1 MLPRKYGF
9 ILNQYELWSEQSMN
23 DEQKNWKEDDSVC
36 DLKSILKIIY
46 ENQNKAKLPMFKGVF
61 HETTPFILY
70 STETTEPF
78 FAFGNAP
85 NSQILFKT
93 CFFRLE
99 KINTSS
105 IHLSLLYPT
114 NVEGNYFDNIGMP
127 YRLKKTNC
135 TVVVALE
142 NFCGIQCVSPKL
154 MNRQIIISGQK
165 W

>member
-1 MLPRKYGF
+1 MLQRKYGF
-9 ILNQYELWSEQSMN
+9 ILTQYKLWSEQSMN
-23 DEQKNWKEDDSVC
+23 DEQNNWKEDDSVC
-36 DLKSILKIIY
+36 DLKSILKTIY
-46 ENQNKAKLPMFKGVF
+46 ETQTKAKLPIFKGVI

-70 STETTEPF
+70 SIETTEPF

-85 NSQILFKT
+85 NFHSIFKT

-99 KINTSS
+99 KISNSS
-105 IHLSLLYPT
+105 IQLSLLYPT
-114 NVEGNYFDNIGMP
+114 NVEGNYFDNIGIP

-135 TVVVALE
+135 IVTVALE

-154 MNRQIIISGQK
+154 MNRQVIISGQK